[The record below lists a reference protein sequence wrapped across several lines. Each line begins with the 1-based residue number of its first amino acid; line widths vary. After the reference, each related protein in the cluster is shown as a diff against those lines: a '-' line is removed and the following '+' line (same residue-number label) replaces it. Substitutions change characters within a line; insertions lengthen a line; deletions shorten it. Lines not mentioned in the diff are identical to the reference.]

1 MIQTGKK
8 PSQTGLS
15 RFCPKKPSQAGLN
28 HFCPKRLNE
37 TGFGFLKKKIQF
49 DYFFNKNQT
58 EPKMITP
65 TQNLAV
71 VTKI

>member
-37 TGFGFLKKKIQF
+37 TGFGFFKKKFSLIIF
-49 DYFFNKNQT
+49 LIK
-58 EPKMITP
+58 
-65 TQNLAV
+65 
-71 VTKI
+71 TKPNRK